1 MRPHPMEL
9 TALTPVTGPPPSA
22 VEPSMR
28 SPLRNTDDSLAKP
41 GDRAKEQP
49 RAADTTRVKP
59 EQPTRV
65 ETAFTPHYVFEYEGK
80 ESIMKLQDSK
90 GTLIYQIP
98 SKGQLR
104 VLQEA
109 DDPGR
114 RVEVTA

>member
-9 TALTPVTGPPPSA
+9 TALTTVTGPPPA
-22 VEPSMR
+22 GEPSLR
-28 SPLRNTDDSLAKP
+28 SPLRITDAPLTKP
-41 GDRAKEQP
+41 GDRAKEPPQ
-49 RAADTTRVKP
+49 AADATRVKP
-59 EQPTRV
+59 EQPARV

-80 ESIMKLQDSK
+80 QSIMKLQDSK